1 MAHKFALKRLLEI
14 AETTAESAAASLGA
28 LNRQLQQHEEKLLLL
43 FKYRDEYQ
51 QRLRKATGTGLDSA
65 GLRNFHE
72 FLERL
77 EQAILQ
83 QHAVVVEARTRVECG
98 RDDWQLKQRKS
109 KAFGTLAQRFDTATR
124 RDQASREQKLQD
136 DFASRTNR
144 AKHHGHGH
152 ASAAAA
158 KSRR

>member
-1 MAHKFALKRLLEI
+1 MAQKFALKRLLEI

-51 QRLRKATGTGLDSA
+51 QRLRNATGSGLDGA

-98 RDDWQLKQRKS
+98 RNDWQLKQRKS
-109 KAFGTLAQRFDTATR
+109 KAFGTLAQRFDTTAR
-124 RDQASREQKLQD
+124 RDQAGREQKLQD

-144 AKHHGHGH
+144 AKHQAHGH
-152 ASAAAA
+152 AAAAAA
-158 KSRR
+158 KGRR